1 MASVSPVYIYFLNSE
16 PDKRRDKD
24 HPDYNKQLCQFLRVN
39 IEAIVRKGRMKLLF
53 KVINPADDKAFLKK
67 RGITKLPAAIFPNAP
82 PVIGVPDIIHA
93 LTTRTQAS
101 KQLATPKTDEE
112 IIREMQEKSL
122 GVVKKDSSGKF
133 MQSDDQ
139 EQDTT
144 FDPSK
149 RMSDELERRRKM
161 GGNAPLD
168 DMRRPAP
175 SPGASWSATPDF
187 DGYDINPTV
196 HMGRRDAEQHSGI
209 RPVARAD
216 NTGEDDPMK
225 SLSKLR
231 ADSSDQANDDRL
243 MSMLLMNG
251 SASN

>member
-1 MASVSPVYIYFLNSE
+1 MAGLSPVHIYFLNSE
-16 PDKRRDKD
+16 PDKRRDKK
-24 HPDYNKQLCQFLRVN
+24 HPDYNRQLCQFLRSN
-39 IEAIVRKGRMKLLF
+39 IESIVRKGRMKLLF
-53 KVINPADDKAFLKK
+53 KVIHPADDKAFLKK
-67 RGITKLPAAIFPNAP
+67 RGITKLPAAVFQNLP
-82 PVIGVPDIIHA
+82 PVIGVPDIIEV
-93 LTTRTQAS
+93 LTTKTQSS
-101 KQLATPKTDEE
+101 KQLAPPKTDEE
-112 IIREMQEKSL
+112 IIREMQEKNL
-122 GVVKKDSSGKF
+122 GVIKKDSSGKF

-161 GGNAPLD
+161 GGGLPLD
-168 DMRRPAP
+168 DMRKPAP

-196 HMGRRDAEQHSGI
+196 QMGRRDIEPRNQ
-209 RPVARAD
+209 RPPARAD
-216 NTGEDDPMK
+216 NTGDDDPMR

-231 ADSSDQANDDRL
+231 ADSSDQAADDRL
-243 MSMLLMNG
+243 MSLLLMNG